1 MDKALKIEIN
11 ASELNDHQKR
21 LIKGINSLLEHILVT
36 SSEEEYFESS
46 SELMR
51 LVATAIKKSN
61 FNKQC
66 SSIEFDQQVLE
77 FCVDTLSDQVYERNV
92 ETLDN

>member
-11 ASELNDHQKR
+11 TADLNDHQKR
-21 LIKGINSLLEHILVT
+21 LIKGINSLLEHILLT
-36 SSEEEYFESS
+36 RSEEEYFESS

-61 FNKQC
+61 FNNQDKSGDDSPLFFVC
-66 SSIEFDQQVLE
+66 RKIF
-77 FCVDTLSDQVYERNV
+77 
-92 ETLDN
+92 

>member
-1 MDKALKIEIN
+1 MEKALKIEIE
-11 ASELNDHQKR
+11 ASQLNEQQQR
-21 LIKGINSLLEHILVT
+21 LIKGINSLIEHILLT
-36 SSEEEYFESS
+36 KSEEEYFESS

-61 FNKQC
+61 FNNQC

-77 FCVDTLSDQVYERNV
+77 FCADTLSDQVYERNV

>member
-11 ASELNDHQKR
+11 TTELNEHQQR
-21 LIKGINSLLEHILVT
+21 LIKGVNSLLEHILLT
-36 SSEEEYFESS
+36 KSEEDYFESS

-61 FNKQC
+61 FNNQC

-77 FCVDTLSDQVYERNV
+77 FCADTLSDQVYQRSV
-92 ETLDN
+92 ESLDN